1 MPLKRKYTLVCI
13 LPVFFKI
20 NLSQSF
26 DFCGKPDIIYN
37 IPNLAE
43 GFPPAWISSRHRS
56 TEVLWGHWIDML
68 PDTTALL
75 HTSRSIIPIPGIMDE
90 KHRKILLSSGAKTP
104 KALRA
109 ATSDAPDIFYMG
121 AGCSFSHSLLQHRF
135 HSRGSVKMV
144 LPLSYLLGVR
154 QQRGEIQE
162 VL

>member
-1 MPLKRKYTLVCI
+1 MVCI

-90 KHRKILLSSGAKTP
+90 KHRKILLSSGARTP

-109 ATSDAPDIFYMG
+109 ATSDAPDIFDTG

-135 HSRGSVKMV
+135 YSRGSVKMV